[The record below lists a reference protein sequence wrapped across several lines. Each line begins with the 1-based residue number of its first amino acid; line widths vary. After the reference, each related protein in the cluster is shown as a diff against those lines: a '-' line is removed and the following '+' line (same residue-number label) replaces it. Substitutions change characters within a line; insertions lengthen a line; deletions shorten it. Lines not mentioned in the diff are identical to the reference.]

1 MYDNAAP
8 DISEPE
14 AIAKERRCLNCTG
27 QFTSLWAGERVCKR
41 CKQTSS
47 WRSGVASKPANR

>member
-1 MYDNAAP
+1 MYDNTAP
-8 DISEPE
+8 EASEPPVT
-14 AIAKERRCLNCTG
+14 KERRCLNCTDH
-27 QFTSLWAGERVCKR
+27 FTSMWAGERVCKR

>member
-1 MYDNAAP
+1 MYDSVEEV
-8 DISEPE
+8 IVPE
-14 AIAKERRCLNCTG
+14 EVKQRRCLNCTD
-27 QFTSLWAGERVCKR
+27 QFPSVWAGERVCKR